1 MKKEPHKHLS
11 CPVLTPPTSIPLE
24 RFSWKRALWPSDGR
38 ARLPMV
44 RPHGCSKCT
53 GCSRRITTEWHRGA
67 IKGAGVFYTQIIFR
81 KHLLSLVA
89 TGTGSFWLCES
100 LSSSAIS
107 DVNQVGSLKLAKA
120 GAFTPRE
127 SVNADT
133 GLHLRGLGD
142 PVVKHLP
149 AAHH

>member
-1 MKKEPHKHLS
+1 M
-11 CPVLTPPTSIPLE
+11 
-24 RFSWKRALWPSDGR
+24 G
-38 ARLPMV
+38 
-44 RPHGCSKCT
+44 G
-53 GCSRRITTEWHRGA
+53 G
-67 IKGAGVFYTQIIFR
+67 FYTQIIFR

-100 LSSSAIS
+100 LSNSAIN

-120 GAFTPRE
+120 GVFTPRE
-127 SVNADT
+127 SANADT

-149 AAHH
+149 AAQH